1 MPIRQ
6 SAAAYLLLARYG
18 STEKAQEAAEHELAH
33 YALEVYGPP
42 RNPEHTYL
50 RLFERYGMGEHA
62 EREMLSSVLA
72 QYSAN
77 NLTGD
82 EGFVLWLQF
91 YACGAL
97 PELLLGRYYPN
108 PLELRQKW
116 TQACLARM
124 HGEDRVLIA
133 AFLHRN
139 GWR

>member
-18 STEKAQEAAEHELAH
+18 NAEKAQDEAKRELAH
-33 YALEVYGPP
+33 YALEVYEPP

-62 EREMLSSVLA
+62 ERPMMSSKLSG
-72 QYSAN
+72 YSRQD
-77 NLTGD
+77 LVGD
-82 EGFVLWLQF
+82 EGLVLWLQF

-97 PELLLGRYYPN
+97 PEMMLGRFYPN

-116 TQACLARM
+116 TEACLSRM
-124 HGEDRVLIA
+124 CGEDRVLIA

-139 GWR
+139 RW